1 MKYLRNLLFAD
12 DAVVTAHSAE
22 AFSGSWTR
30 PAKTLDQPYSLKKNK
45 THVMAQDLD
54 SPHSIT
60 ISKHVHEKEVVHDFE
75 YLGST
80 I

>member
-1 MKYLRNLLFAD
+1 
-12 DAVVTAHSAE
+12 
-22 AFSGSWTR
+22 
-30 PAKTLDQPYSLKKNK
+30 
-45 THVMAQDLD
+45 MAQDLD

-60 ISKHVHEKEVVHDFE
+60 ISKHVHEKEVVHDFK

>member
-1 MKYLRNLLFAD
+1 M
-12 DAVVTAHSAE
+12 S
-22 AFSGSWTR
+22 
-30 PAKTLDQPYSLKKNK
+30 
-45 THVMAQDLD
+45 QDLD

-60 ISKHVHEKEVVHDFE
+60 ISKHEKEVVHDFE

>member
-1 MKYLRNLLFAD
+1 
-12 DAVVTAHSAE
+12 
-22 AFSGSWTR
+22 
-30 PAKTLDQPYSLKKNK
+30 
-45 THVMAQDLD
+45 MAQDLD
-54 SPHSIT
+54 SPHNIT